1 MSRLIDADN
10 LNDAIE
16 EFFKEVCGYDVSPN
30 EAVMDFQSIVDE
42 QPTAY
47 DVDKIISYID
57 RLANN
62 GTGKAKSL
70 AYLKKF
76 IENGCNVVELEEAL
90 KAINTIKE
98 FCRQTSLGDCS
109 ENKCEI
115 HTWCRGFSNRV
126 PEEWEEGE

>member
-1 MSRLIDADN
+1 MRLIDADE
-10 LNDAIE
+10 LIKDRVKTDTVRI
-16 EFFKEVCGYDVSPN
+16 
-30 EAVMDFQSIVDE
+30 AVE
-42 QPTAY
+42 CEPTAF
-47 DVDKIISYID
+47 DIDKVISYID
-57 RLANN
+57 RLANS

-76 IENGCNVVELEEAL
+76 IENGCNVVEPEEAL

-126 PEEWEEGE
+126 PEEWREGE

>member
-1 MSRLIDADN
+1 MRLIDAD
-10 LNDAIE
+10 AINPMR
-16 EFFKEVCGYDVSPN
+16 CPR
-30 EAVMDFQSIVDE
+30 SISEMRKWIDE

-47 DVDKIISYID
+47 DVDKVISYID

>member
-1 MSRLIDADN
+1 MRLIDAD
-10 LNDAIE
+10 AINPMR
-16 EFFKEVCGYDVSPN
+16 CPR
-30 EAVMDFQSIVDE
+30 SISEMRKWIDE

-47 DVDKIISYID
+47 DVDKVISYID

-98 FCRQTSLGDCS
+98 FCRQTSLGDCG
-109 ENKCEI
+109 EKKCEI
-115 HTWCRGFSNRV
+115 RTWCGELSDRV
-126 PEEWEEGE
+126 PEEWEEGTE

>member
-1 MSRLIDADN
+1 MRYNKDYITGMKHLA
-10 LNDAIE
+10 DAINPMR
-16 EFFKEVCGYDVSPN
+16 CPR
-30 EAVMDFQSIVDE
+30 SISEMRKWIDE

-47 DVDKIISYID
+47 DVDKVISYID

-98 FCRQTSLGDCS
+98 FCRQTSLGDCGEKNVKFVHGAGNS
-109 ENKCEI
+109 ATEFLKS
-115 HTWCRGFSNRV
+115 GKKVNRNDRN
-126 PEEWEEGE
+126 